1 EFNSEQEYQNSLAN
15 ESIQLTAEQS
25 RQFEEYRAAT
35 NNLSRAWDTWKNSTL
50 APIAQNLAEI
60 LDLMTKI
67 INSKPVNAAAAA
79 VSKEGIQA
87 TQQYQQ
93 QFQQQILKNSSIYGT
108 QIVADQQ
115 KQQEE

>member
-1 EFNSEQEYQNSLAN
+1 LKNTGL
-15 ESIQLTAEQS
+15 QLIIYPEHGIRGRTQ
-25 RQFEEYRAAT
+25 R
-35 NNLSRAWDTWKNSTL
+35 LHL
-50 APIAQNLAEI
+50 LQNLAEI

-93 QFQQQILKNSSIYGT
+93 QFQQQILKIL
-108 QIVADQQ
+108 QFMVLR
-115 KQQEE
+115 

>member
-1 EFNSEQEYQNSLAN
+1 
-15 ESIQLTAEQS
+15 
-25 RQFEEYRAAT
+25 
-35 NNLSRAWDTWKNSTL
+35 
-50 APIAQNLAEI
+50 
-60 LDLMTKI
+60 TKI

-115 KQQEE
+115 KQQEENNKTFANLLANLDAAHNLLD